1 MTDSVINVRDL
12 HRTYRTSTGM
22 LRRQSI
28 EVEAVRG
35 VSLEVRQRELFGLLG
50 PNCGVKKGRNRLAG
64 WSCCRGRAIRLG

>member
-1 MTDSVINVRDL
+1 
-12 HRTYRTSTGM
+12 M